1 MNIYVNVHYLFLSAE
16 SLFILSY
23 LFKELLVL
31 FRVLKFLCLG
41 FNFSLFLDEN
51 ILLKKLFGLFKGMFK
66 T

>member
-16 SLFILSY
+16 RLFILSY

-31 FRVLKFLCLG
+31 FRVLNFLCLG

-66 T
+66 I